1 MLNKD
6 IIGINLDIR
15 RIRDAQYRIWLI
27 SEII

>member
-6 IIGINLDIR
+6 IIGRNLDIR
-15 RIRDAQYRIWLI
+15 RIRDAQYRIYS

>member
-6 IIGINLDIR
+6 IIGRNLDIR
-15 RIRDAQYRIWLI
+15 RIRDSQYRIWLI

>member
-6 IIGINLDIR
+6 IIGRNLDIR
-15 RIRDAQYRIWLI
+15 RIGDAKYRIWLI

>member
-6 IIGINLDIR
+6 IIGRNLDIR